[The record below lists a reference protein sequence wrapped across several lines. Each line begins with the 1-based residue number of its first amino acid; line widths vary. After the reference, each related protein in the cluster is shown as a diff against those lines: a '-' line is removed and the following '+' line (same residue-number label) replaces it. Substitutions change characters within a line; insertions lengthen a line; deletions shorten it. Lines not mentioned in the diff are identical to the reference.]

1 MSNTETTAI
10 RTTSPTAATG
20 AVERSAV
27 KTVTGH
33 RTTEGDGF
41 VVRRPFPGPALDL
54 FDPFLLLDEMGPTMV
69 EPGKGV
75 GTPDHPHRG
84 FETVTYLIDGELEHR
99 DSLGNGGL
107 LGAGDTQWMTAGAGI
122 IHKEGPSAR
131 LQKSG
136 GRSHGFQ
143 LWVNLPA
150 ALKMTPPRYQD
161 IRADAVAVADLVGG
175 GRARVI
181 AGTLFGVDGPGSTLT
196 PISYA
201 HVSIPAGTSAS
212 TQVPAEHNVGVL
224 VFGGSAEVGGVTA
237 ADGQFVILGEG
248 TVVTLRAHTD
258 TELLVLVGQ
267 PLNEP
272 VARYGPFVM
281 NTRAELAQA
290 FEDYQSGRMGSIPA
304 VTL

>member
-1 MSNTETTAI
+1 MSSTETTPTTTNTTERHAL
-10 RTTSPTAATG
+10 RTVA
-20 AVERSAV
+20 
-27 KTVTGH
+27 GH

-41 VVRRPFPGPALDL
+41 VVRRPFPGPALDFL
-54 FDPFLLLDEMGPTMV
+54 DPFLLLDEMGPTIV

-99 DSLGNGGL
+99 DSLGNGGI

-131 LQKSG
+131 LQQTG

-150 ALKMTPPRYQD
+150 SKKMTPPRYQD
-161 IRADAVAVADLVGG
+161 IRAEAVAIAELEGG

-181 AGTLFGVDGPGSTLT
+181 AGSLFGVDGPGSTLT

-201 HVSIPAGTSAS
+201 HVSMLAGTSAS
-212 TQVPAEHNVGVL
+212 TTVPSDHNVGVL
-224 VFGGSAEVGGVTA
+224 VFGGSADVGGATA
-237 ADGQFVILGEG
+237 KDGDFVILGPG
-248 TVVTLRAHTD
+248 VQLTLRAHAD
-258 TELLVLVGQ
+258 AELLILVGQ

-281 NTRAELAQA
+281 NSRAEITQA

-304 VTL
+304 VTI